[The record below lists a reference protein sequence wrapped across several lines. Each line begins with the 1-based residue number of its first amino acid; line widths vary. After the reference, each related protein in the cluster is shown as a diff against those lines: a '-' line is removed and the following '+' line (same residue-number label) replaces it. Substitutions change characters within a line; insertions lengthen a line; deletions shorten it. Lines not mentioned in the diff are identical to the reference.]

1 MKKNIFTLLAAVVVF
16 AGCSNGFISCADNKN
31 TSTAQNTN
39 QQGQFDGQGGPGMQG
54 GPGGFGGQGGPGG
67 FGQSVVIT
75 DDGSTTN
82 YIDTTTAAA
91 TGVVKDDLYENFV
104 ADGTVYIT
112 LNGTSA
118 AITNVEG
125 SVSVD
130 DIKISDTENSAEDEA
145 AKGVEIQYKGK
156 LKLKYVLTGTYTGT
170 VFIKNKSA
178 DAAVVL
184 NNVNITSDSGAG
196 PVLRFSSEKRTFIVV
211 PAGTTNTL
219 KDTRLLNQSSTMYDD
234 KKGSVYSK
242 GTLIFTGAESSTK
255 EGGTLNIVN
264 AGYKHA
270 VYTKDYVRVANLTL
284 NITVEGETGRDCI
297 RALTAV
303 IIDGGN
309 LKLKANGTITDDE
322 SNGIRVDGE
331 DADDDDM
338 TVEYTAGA
346 GFIIINGGNINI
358 ETVAKGITA
367 HWKSAKS
374 VIGNESY
381 TATANNSIL
390 CKSLLKDTTATTPDP
405 YVEINGGNINITTT
419 GEPYEGQTD
428 DDPSCSPEGIEA
440 KAKLTINAGTITLNC
455 TDDAINAG
463 GDIRING
470 GAVYA
475 YSSKNDAIDSNGT
488 NGITING
495 GVVVALGLTT
505 PECAFDCDMSPF
517 TVNGG
522 TLIGLGTGNY
532 TAPSSGKQSTVVLG
546 ASSVGSANTSFAVV
560 DGNGNPVF
568 VYTLPAGTGDV
579 IILSSPQIKA
589 GTTYTVK
596 TGVTVKEGT
605 GTRFHNL
612 YTTMPTISG
621 GTSSLTD
628 VSTSSSSM
636 VYTDSNAGNG
646 FGAGGFGGF
655 PGGQGDF
662 GGPNTNFTGDRSAF
676 ENGNM
681 PEPPEGF
688 GNFNGQ
694 MPEGMTPP
702 DGFNGGRG
710 NGQRPDGNFKG
721 GKKN

>member
-1 MKKNIFTLLAAVVVF
+1 MKKNIFTLLAALVVF

-31 TSTAQNTN
+31 QNSTQSADNTFDPR
-39 QQGQFDGQGGPGMQG
+39 GQFGGQGE
-54 GPGGFGGQGGPGG
+54 PGGFGGPGG
-67 FGQSVVIT
+67 FGQGVEII

-82 YIDTTTAAA
+82 YVDTTTAAA
-91 TGVVKDDLYENFV
+91 TGVVTDDLYENFV
-104 ADGTVYIT
+104 ADGTVYISF
-112 LNGTSA
+112 NGTTA
-118 AITNVEG
+118 VITSTEG
-125 SVSVD
+125 SITAE
-130 DIKISDTENSAEDEA
+130 DIKISNTQNSVEDEA

-170 VFIKNKSA
+170 VFVKNKSA

-219 KDTRLLNQSSTMYDD
+219 TDTRLLNQSSTMYDD

-242 GTLIFTGAESSTK
+242 GTLIFTGSESSTK

-297 RALTAV
+297 RALNAV
-303 IIDGGN
+303 IIDSGN
-309 LKLKANGTITDDE
+309 LNLKANGTLEDDE

-358 ETVAKGITA
+358 NTVAKGITA

-374 VIGNESY
+374 VIGNTSY
-381 TATANNSIL
+381 DASDANKSIL
-390 CKSLLKDTTATTPDP
+390 LDSLLKNTTATTPNP
-405 YVEINGGNINITTT
+405 YVEINGGNITITTT

-440 KAKLTINAGTITLNC
+440 KANLTINAGTITLSC

-463 GDIRING
+463 GKIVING

-475 YSSKNDAIDSNGT
+475 YSSKNDAMDANGS

-495 GVVVALGLTT
+495 GVIVALGLNM
-505 PECAFDCDMSPF
+505 PECAFDSDMNPF

-522 TLIGLGTGNY
+522 TLIGLGTSNY

-560 DGNGNPVF
+560 DGSGNPVF

-596 TGVTVKEGT
+596 TGVTVKDGI

-628 VSTSSSSM
+628 VSTSNSSM
-636 VYTDSNAGNG
+636 VYTDSNASNG
-646 FGAGGFGGF
+646 FGAGGFGGG
-655 PGGQGDF
+655 PGGF
-662 GGPNTNFTGDRSAF
+662 GGPNGNFGGRQAF
-676 ENGNM
+676 DGKF
-681 PEPPEGF
+681 PEGMQQPPEGF
-688 GNFNGQ
+688 N
-694 MPEGMTPP
+694 
-702 DGFNGGRG
+702 GRG
-710 NGQRPDGNFKG
+710 NGQRPQG
-721 GKKN
+721 GKPTR

>member
-1 MKKNIFTLLAAVVVF
+1 MKRNIINIFSVLLILTS
-16 AGCSNGFISCADNKN
+16 CSMSCSGKTTGNNQNNNNNQIQGNAPQGFNPFN
-31 TSTAQNTN
+31 
-39 QQGQFDGQGGPGMQG
+39 GGPG
-54 GPGGFGGQGGPGG
+54 GG

-75 DDGSTTN
+75 DDGSTTD
-82 YIDTTTAAA
+82 YVDTTTAAA
-91 TGVVKDDLYENFV
+91 TGVVKDDLYENFA

-118 AITNVEG
+118 AITNAEG
-125 SVSVD
+125 SVSAD
-130 DIKISDTENSAEDEA
+130 DIKISNTENSAEDEA

-156 LKLKYVLTGTYTGT
+156 LKLKYVLSGTYSGT

-184 NNVNITSDSGAG
+184 NNVNITSDNGAG

-219 KDTRLLNQSSTMYDD
+219 KDTRLLDQSSTMYDD

-242 GTLIFTGAESSTK
+242 GTLIFTGETSTK

-297 RALTAV
+297 RALNAV
-303 IIDGGN
+303 IIDSGN
-309 LKLKANGTITDDE
+309 LNLKANGTITDDE

-367 HWKSAKS
+367 HWKKAKS

-390 CKSLLKDTTATTPDP
+390 CKSLLKDTTATTPNP
-405 YVEINGGNINITTT
+405 YVQINGGNINITTT

-440 KAKLTINAGTITLNC
+440 KSALTINAGTITLNC
-455 TDDAINAG
+455 TDDALNAG
-463 GDIRING
+463 GNVTING

-475 YSSKNDAIDSNGT
+475 YSQKNDAIDANGT

-495 GVVVALGLTT
+495 GVVVAIGLTT
-505 PECAFDCDMSPF
+505 PECAFDCDEKPF
-517 TVNGG
+517 TINGG
-522 TLIGLGTGNY
+522 YVVGLGTDMY
-532 TAPSSGKQSTVVLG
+532 TAPSSGSQSTLVL
-546 ASSVGSANTSFAVV
+546 SSSSIGSADSTMAVV
-560 DGNGNPVF
+560 DKKGNPVF
-568 VYTLPAGTGDV
+568 VYTLPAGTGA
-579 IILSSPQIKA
+579 IMILSSPEIKT
-589 GTTYTVK
+589 GTDYLIE
-596 TGVTVKEGT
+596 TGVTIKEGT

-612 YTTMPTISG
+612 YTTLPQINGGISTITG
-621 GTSSLTD
+621 ITTTSSNTI
-628 VSTSSSSM
+628 
-636 VYTDSNAGNG
+636 YTDSNAGSG

-662 GGPNTNFTGDRSAF
+662 GVPNANFTGDRSAF
-676 ENGNM
+676 ENGN
-681 PEPPEGF
+681 F
-688 GNFNGQ
+688 
-694 MPEGMTPP
+694 PEGMTPP
-702 DGFNGGRG
+702 DGFGNFNGKRPDNMREPPDGFGSGG

-721 GKKN
+721 GKRQ